1 GPGSYAHWG
10 GTIRHGGDPLL
21 FIESVPLDET
31 RAYIP
36 RALALTWLYAAQLGL
51 PAPSLDEIAAGE
63 WPTFQEQA
71 PEADLPRMARGS
83 RGLVAQLR

>member
-1 GPGSYAHWG
+1 
-10 GTIRHGGDPLL
+10 
-21 FIESVPLDET
+21 VPLDET

-63 WPTFQEQA
+63 WPTFEERA
-71 PEADLPRMARGS
+71 PDATLPRLTRS
-83 RGLVAQLR
+83 VRGLVAQLR